1 MLGTEVLVFL
11 RCLAAKVLSVK
22 TDPTNECKLL
32 LILKEGVPVFVKASR
47 IQFCEVCDSLYR
59 LRAKKGPAPPPPR
72 EFCRHI
78 LS

>member
-47 IQFCEVCDSLYR
+47 IQFCEVCDSLYS
-59 LRAKKGPAPPPPR
+59 KKITFKYLFFRGVFFKP
-72 EFCRHI
+72 FF
-78 LS
+78 